1 MEQSSDIGRSW
12 FFLSHRR
19 WFIGL
24 GFACVLLV
32 GGIVY
37 ISRKQ
42 PEELPVASSVPSP
55 IPTTVNALGR
65 LEPANGV
72 IQVSASSNQAVANRV
87 AELRVGE
94 GDQVQAGQV
103 IAVLNSRDRL
113 QAALAEANQQVRLA
127 ETRLAQVQS
136 ATGAEAIAARRAVV
150 ARLEAQLAG
159 EIQAQQAVGAGLEA
173 EVENARVDLQRSRS
187 LFAEGAIAEATL
199 DTQLL
204 ALETAQEALNEQTAR
219 TSQLIQTL
227 AAQIRE
233 ARAILDQEIA
243 VQPQDIAVAQAE
255 VEQAIASANRLQ
267 AELETAFIR
276 APSNA
281 QVLAIQT
288 LVGETISDD
297 GIVELGDTAQMIVV
311 AEVFESDIDQVRQGQ
326 RAVASSPTGV
336 FSETLT
342 GTVEEIGLKVATRD
356 VLDTTPTAAT
366 DARVIEVRIRLDE
379 RSIKIANGLTNLQVN
394 VEIQPEE

>member
-1 MEQSSDIGRSW
+1 MEQSSDIDQSW

-37 ISRKQ
+37 ISREQ

-55 IPTTVNALGR
+55 VPTTVNALGR
-65 LEPANGV
+65 LEPADGV

-94 GDQVQAGQV
+94 GDQVKAGQV

-159 EIQAQQAVGAGLEA
+159 EIQAQQAEVAGLEA
-173 EVENARVDLQRSRS
+173 EVENARVDWQRSRS

-204 ALETAQEALNEQTAR
+204 ALETTQEALNEQTAR

-233 ARAILDQEIA
+233 ALAILDQEIT
-243 VQPQDIAVAQAE
+243 VQPQDIAVAKAE

-276 APSNA
+276 APRDA

-288 LVGETISDD
+288 LVGETIGND

-311 AEVFESDIDQVRQGQ
+311 AEVFESDIEEVRQGQ

-379 RSIKIANGLTNLQVN
+379 RSTKIANGLTNLQVN